1 MTTPA
6 AADPNPDHDRGAAV
20 ANTGPGSN
28 AGGGAGGMRA
38 LTLATVFAAASG
50 YLVMLIAGR
59 ALGPADYPLFATYWG
74 AFFALGGVANGLMQE
89 TTRAVRSARTAGAF
103 GGGRAGHDSVDD
115 AGGAAAA
122 SGVRVR
128 LLPAGLLLGLALAGA
143 VALSTPGWP
152 AVGLPTFSGAG
163 VAIMAFGILG
173 FSLQAATAGALS
185 GTERWGLYAVLLTVD
200 ATLRLAV
207 AGIAWWLGDAGLGF
221 ALATV
226 AGAITWA
233 LMVALSPATRTALA
247 SAVDV
252 DRGHFWRNTST
263 AMLASAGTSALVTGF
278 PLFVTATVRDS
289 DPAPLVGAVILA
301 ITLTRAPLLV
311 PLTSFQS
318 AIIVY
323 FVERRFQGPRTL
335 AAPLGLVTA
344 VGVVGAGAA
353 WLLGPWLIRVLFGA
367 EFELPGAV
375 LAALT
380 AASVGTAALMV
391 TGNAALAFDRHLL
404 YNSGWWIAV
413 LAAAA
418 LLAVLPGPLDV
429 RAAIALLAG
438 PGIGVAVHVV
448 GLAVTASR
456 PRSHTS
462 PRPRP
467 DPGIEERA
475 T

>member
-6 AADPNPDHDRGAAV
+6 AADPDPDTDRGTAGAD
-20 ANTGPGSN
+20 AN
-28 AGGGAGGMRA
+28 AGTGSGSGSGPGGMRA
-38 LTLATVFAAASG
+38 LTLATLFAAASG

-59 ALGPADYPLFATYWG
+59 ALGPADYPMFATYWG

-89 TTRAVRSARTAGAF
+89 ATRAVRSARQLARGT
-103 GGGRAGHDSVDD
+103 DD
-115 AGGAAAA
+115 DPARTGSADRVPPVFPPPGP
-122 SGVRVR
+122 RVR
-128 LLPAGLLLGLALAGA
+128 LLPAGLLLGLALAVV
-143 VALSTPGWP
+143 VALSAPGWSVP
-152 AVGLPTFSGAG
+152 GLPTFSGLG

-185 GTERWGLYAVLLTVD
+185 GTEKWGLYAVLLTVD
-200 ATLRLAV
+200 AALRLAV
-207 AGIAWWLGDAGLGF
+207 AGVAWWLGDAGLGF

-233 LMVALSPATRTALA
+233 VMVMLSPATRAALA

-252 DRGHFWRNTST
+252 GRGRFWRNTGT

-278 PLFVTATVRDS
+278 PLFINATVRAD

-323 FVERRFQGPRTL
+323 FVERRTQGPRAL

-344 VGVVGAGAA
+344 VGIVGAGAA
-353 WLLGPWLIRVLFGA
+353 WLLGPWLIRVLFGP
-367 EFELPGAV
+367 EYELPGVV

-404 YNSGWWIAV
+404 YNSGWWVAV
-413 LAAAA
+413 IAAAA
-418 LLAVLPGPLDV
+418 LLVVVPGPLDV
-429 RAAIALLAG
+429 RSAIALLAG
-438 PGIGVAVHVV
+438 PGIGVALHIV
-448 GLAVTASR
+448 GLAIVSV
-456 PRSHTS
+456 RSHTGS
-462 PRPRP
+462 R
-467 DPGIEERA
+467 DGQSTA
-475 T
+475 W

>member
-6 AADPNPDHDRGAAV
+6 AAEPTP
-20 ANTGPGSN
+20 T
-28 AGGGAGGMRA
+28 AGRRAAGGMRA

-50 YLVMLIAGR
+50 YLVMLVAGR

-89 TTRAVRSARTAGAF
+89 ATRAVRSARVGATPDTAGMTAA
-103 GGGRAGHDSVDD
+103 GRVTPVPAPGPGS
-115 AGGAAAA
+115 
-122 SGVRVR
+122 RVR
-128 LLPAGLLLGLALAGA
+128 LLPAGLMLGLALAA
-143 VALSTPGWP
+143 VVAVSAPAWP
-152 AVGLPTFSGAG
+152 ALGLPTFSGVG
-163 VAIMAFGILG
+163 VAVMAVGILG

-185 GTERWGLYAVLLTVD
+185 GSERWGLYGVLLTVD
-200 ATLRLAV
+200 AALRLVV
-207 AGIAWWLGDAGLGF
+207 AGVAWWAGDAGLGF

-226 AGAITWA
+226 AGTLTWA
-233 LMVALSPATRTALA
+233 LMVSLSPATREALA
-247 SAVDV
+247 RALDV
-252 DRGHFWRNTST
+252 GRRRFWRNTAS
-263 AMLASAGTSALVTGF
+263 AMLASAGTAALVVGF
-278 PLFVTATVRDS
+278 PVFVTATVRET

-323 FVERRFQGPRTL
+323 FVQRRELGPRAL

-344 VGVVGAGAA
+344 VGLVGAGAA
-353 WLLGPWLIRVLFGA
+353 WLVGPWLIRVLFGA

-404 YNSGWWIAV
+404 YNLGWWVAV
-413 LAAAA
+413 LAALI
-418 LLAVLPGPLDV
+418 LLVSVPGPLDV
-429 RAAIALLAG
+429 RSAIALLAG
-438 PGIGVAVHVV
+438 PGIGVVVHVA
-448 GLAVTASR
+448 GLAVIAR
-456 PRSHTS
+456 L
-462 PRPRP
+462 
-467 DPGIEERA
+467 DPEPAR
-475 T
+475 

>member
-6 AADPNPDHDRGAAV
+6 AAEPTP
-20 ANTGPGSN
+20 T
-28 AGGGAGGMRA
+28 AGRRAAGGMRA

-50 YLVMLIAGR
+50 YLVMLVAGR

-89 TTRAVRSARTAGAF
+89 ATRAVRSARVGPTPDTVRLGHAPAPDTRGHAPAPGT
-103 GGGRAGHDSVDD
+103 GG
-115 AGGAAAA
+115 
-122 SGVRVR
+122 RVR
-128 LLPAGLLLGLALAGA
+128 LLPAGLMLGLALAA
-143 VALSTPGWP
+143 VVAVSAPAWP
-152 AVGLPTFSGAG
+152 ALGLPTFSGVG
-163 VAIMAFGILG
+163 VAVMAVGILG

-185 GTERWGLYAVLLTVD
+185 GSERWGLYAVLLTVD
-200 ATLRLAV
+200 AALRLVV
-207 AGIAWWLGDAGLGF
+207 AGLAWWAGDAGLGF

-226 AGAITWA
+226 AGTLTWA
-233 LMVALSPATRTALA
+233 LMVSLSPATREALA
-247 SAVDV
+247 RALDV
-252 DRGHFWRNTST
+252 GRRRFWRNTAS
-263 AMLASAGTSALVTGF
+263 AMLASAGTAALVVGF
-278 PLFVTATVRDS
+278 PVFVTATVRES

-323 FVERRFQGPRTL
+323 FVQRRELGPRAL

-344 VGVVGAGAA
+344 VGLVGAGAA
-353 WLLGPWLIRVLFGA
+353 WLVGPWLIRVLFGA

-404 YNSGWWIAV
+404 YNLGWWVAV
-413 LAAAA
+413 LAALI
-418 LLAVLPGPLDV
+418 LLVSVPGPLDV
-429 RAAIALLAG
+429 RSAIALLAG
-438 PGIGVAVHVV
+438 PGIGVVVHVV
-448 GLAVTASR
+448 GLAVIAR
-456 PRSHTS
+456 L
-462 PRPRP
+462 
-467 DPGIEERA
+467 DPEPAR
-475 T
+475 

>member
-1 MTTPA
+1 MTTPTA
-6 AADPNPDHDRGAAV
+6 AEVEPGAAQG
-20 ANTGPGSN
+20 A
-28 AGGGAGGMRA
+28 AGGMRA

-89 TTRAVRSARTAGAF
+89 VTRAVRSARESRTPGAE
-103 GGGRAGHDSVDD
+103 
-115 AGGAAAA
+115 GARTRSSRGA
-122 SGVRVR
+122 VR
-128 LLPAGLLLGLALAGA
+128 LLPAGLTLGLILAAA
-143 VALSTPGWP
+143 VVVSAPAWP
-152 AVGLPTFSGAG
+152 PLGLPTFSGAG

-173 FSLQAATAGALS
+173 FTLQAATAGALS

-200 ATLRLAV
+200 AALRLAV
-207 AGIAWWLGDAGLGF
+207 AGVASGLGDTGLGF
-221 ALATV
+221 AVATV
-226 AGAITWA
+226 AGAVTWA
-233 LMVALSPATRTALA
+233 LLFALSPGTRAALA
-247 SAVDV
+247 SAVDSG
-252 DRGHFWRNTST
+252 RRRFWRNTAT

-323 FVERRFQGPRTL
+323 FVRRRDSGPRSL

-344 VGVVGAGAA
+344 VGIVGAGAA
-353 WLLGPWLIRVLFGA
+353 WLIGPWLIRVLFGGD
-367 EFELPGAV
+367 FELPGAV

-404 YNSGWWIAV
+404 YNAGWWVAVVAAAV
-413 LAAAA
+413 L
-418 LLAVLPGPLDV
+418 LVTVPGSLDV

-438 PGIGVAVHVV
+438 PGIGVALHVV
-448 GLAVTASR
+448 GLIAAARR
-456 PRSHTS
+456 P
-462 PRPRP
+462 
-467 DPGIEERA
+467 GA
-475 T
+475 TE

>member
-1 MTTPA
+1 MTSPA
-6 AADPNPDHDRGAAV
+6 AAEVEPGAA
-20 ANTGPGSN
+20 PGT
-28 AGGGAGGMRA
+28 AGGMRA

-50 YLVMLIAGR
+50 YVVMLIAGR

-89 TTRAVRSARTAGAF
+89 VTRAVRSARENRGPGAGDP
-103 GGGRAGHDSVDD
+103 RAAEARTRSQR
-115 AGGAAAA
+115 GA
-122 SGVRVR
+122 VR
-128 LLPAGLLLGLALAGA
+128 LLPAGLTLGLILAAA
-143 VALSTPGWP
+143 VVVSAPAWP
-152 AVGLPTFSGAG
+152 PLGLPTFSGAG

-173 FSLQAATAGALS
+173 FTLQAATAGALS

-200 ATLRLAV
+200 AALRLAV
-207 AGIAWWLGDAGLGF
+207 AGVAWWLGDAGLGF
-221 ALATV
+221 AVATV
-226 AGAITWA
+226 AGAVTWA
-233 LMVALSPATRTALA
+233 LLIAVSPGTRTALA
-247 SAVDV
+247 SAVDSG
-252 DRGHFWRNTST
+252 RRRFWRNTSA

-323 FVERRFQGPRTL
+323 FVQRRARGPRSL
-335 AAPLGLVTA
+335 AAPLALVTG
-344 VGVVGAGAA
+344 VGIAGAGAA
-353 WLLGPWLIRVLFGA
+353 WVLGPWLIRVLFGGD
-367 EFELPGAV
+367 FELPGAV

-404 YNSGWWIAV
+404 YNAGWWVAVVAAAV
-413 LAAAA
+413 L
-418 LLAVLPGPLDV
+418 LVTVPGSLDV

-438 PGIGVAVHVV
+438 PGIGVALHVV
-448 GLAVTASR
+448 GLIVAARRTGAA
-456 PRSHTS
+456 
-462 PRPRP
+462 
-467 DPGIEERA
+467 E
-475 T
+475 

>member
-6 AADPNPDHDRGAAV
+6 AAEPTP
-20 ANTGPGSN
+20 T
-28 AGGGAGGMRA
+28 AGRRAAGGMRA

-50 YLVMLIAGR
+50 YLVMLVAGR

-89 TTRAVRSARTAGAF
+89 ATRAVRSARVGATPDTVRLGHAPAPDTRGHAPAPGT
-103 GGGRAGHDSVDD
+103 GG
-115 AGGAAAA
+115 
-122 SGVRVR
+122 RVR
-128 LLPAGLLLGLALAGA
+128 LLPAGLMLGLALAA
-143 VALSTPGWP
+143 VVAVSAPAWP
-152 AVGLPTFSGAG
+152 ALGLPTFSGVG
-163 VAIMAFGILG
+163 VAVMAVGILG

-185 GTERWGLYAVLLTVD
+185 GSERWGLYAVLLTVD
-200 ATLRLAV
+200 AALRLVV
-207 AGIAWWLGDAGLGF
+207 AGLAWWAGDAGLGF

-226 AGAITWA
+226 AGAFTWA
-233 LMVALSPATRTALA
+233 LMIALSPATREALA
-247 SAVDV
+247 RALDV
-252 DRGHFWRNTST
+252 GRRRFWRNTAS
-263 AMLASAGTSALVTGF
+263 AMLASAGTAALVVGF
-278 PLFVTATVRDS
+278 PVFVTATVRET

-323 FVERRFQGPRTL
+323 FVQRRELGPRAL

-344 VGVVGAGAA
+344 VGLVGAGAA
-353 WLLGPWLIRVLFGA
+353 WLVGPWLIRVLFGA

-404 YNSGWWIAV
+404 YNLGWWVAV
-413 LAAAA
+413 LAALI
-418 LLAVLPGPLDV
+418 LLVSVPGPLDV
-429 RAAIALLAG
+429 RSAIALLAG
-438 PGIGVAVHVV
+438 PGIGVVVHVA
-448 GLAVTASR
+448 GLAVIAR
-456 PRSHTS
+456 L
-462 PRPRP
+462 
-467 DPGIEERA
+467 DPEPAR
-475 T
+475 

>member
-1 MTTPA
+1 
-6 AADPNPDHDRGAAV
+6 
-20 ANTGPGSN
+20 
-28 AGGGAGGMRA
+28 MRA
-38 LTLATVFAAASG
+38 LTLATLFAAASG

-89 TTRAVRSARTAGAF
+89 VTRAVRSARQLTVGAG
-103 GGGRAGHDSVDD
+103 
-115 AGGAAAA
+115 A
-122 SGVRVR
+122 SGVDDDVGGIGGPTPASPPPGPRVR
-128 LLPAGLLLGLALAGA
+128 LLTAGLVLGLVLAAA
-143 VALSTPGWP
+143 VVVSTPAWGP
-152 AVGLPTFSGAG
+152 VGLPTFSGVG

-185 GTERWGLYAVLLTVD
+185 GSERWGLYAVLLTVD
-200 ATLRLAV
+200 AALRLAV

-221 ALATV
+221 AIATV

-233 LMVALSPATRTALA
+233 LLVALSPATRSALA

-252 DRGHFWRNTST
+252 GRGRFWRNTGT

-278 PLFVTATVRDS
+278 PLFVTATARPT
-289 DPAPLVGAVILA
+289 DPAPLLGAVILA

-323 FVERRFQGPRTL
+323 FVERRSRGPRALALPL
-335 AAPLGLVTA
+335 AAVTA
-344 VGVVGAGAA
+344 VGVLGAGAA
-353 WLLGPWLIRVLFGA
+353 WLVGPWLIRVLFGA
-367 EFELPGAV
+367 EFELSGAV

-404 YNSGWWIAV
+404 YNVGWWVAV
-413 LAAAA
+413 IAAAA
-418 LLAVLPGPLDV
+418 LLVAVPGALDV

-438 PGIGVAVHVV
+438 PGVGVLVHVV
-448 GLAVTASR
+448 GLVVVATSSR
-456 PRSHTS
+456 PGART
-462 PRPRP
+462 
-467 DPGIEERA
+467 
-475 T
+475 

>member
-6 AADPNPDHDRGAAV
+6 AAEPTP
-20 ANTGPGSN
+20 T
-28 AGGGAGGMRA
+28 AGRRAAGGMRA

-50 YLVMLIAGR
+50 YLVMLVAGR

-89 TTRAVRSARTAGAF
+89 ATRAVRSARVGATPDTVRLGHAPAPDTRGHAPAPGT
-103 GGGRAGHDSVDD
+103 GG
-115 AGGAAAA
+115 
-122 SGVRVR
+122 RVR
-128 LLPAGLLLGLALAGA
+128 LLPAGLMLGLALAA
-143 VALSTPGWP
+143 VVAVSAPAWP
-152 AVGLPTFSGAG
+152 ALGLPTFSGVG
-163 VAIMAFGILG
+163 VAVMAVGILG

-185 GTERWGLYAVLLTVD
+185 GSERWDLYAVLLTVD
-200 ATLRLAV
+200 AALRLVV
-207 AGIAWWLGDAGLGF
+207 AGLAWWAGDAGLGF

-226 AGAITWA
+226 AGTLTWA
-233 LMVALSPATRTALA
+233 LMVSLSPATREALA
-247 SAVDV
+247 RALDV
-252 DRGHFWRNTST
+252 GRRRFWRNTAS
-263 AMLASAGTSALVTGF
+263 AMLASAGTAALVVGF
-278 PLFVTATVRDS
+278 PVFVTATVRET

-323 FVERRFQGPRTL
+323 FVQRRELGPRAL

-344 VGVVGAGAA
+344 VGLVGAGAA
-353 WLLGPWLIRVLFGA
+353 WLVGPWLIRVLFGA

-404 YNSGWWIAV
+404 YNLGWWVAV
-413 LAAAA
+413 LAALI
-418 LLAVLPGPLDV
+418 LLVSVPGPLDV
-429 RAAIALLAG
+429 RSAIALLAG
-438 PGIGVAVHVV
+438 PGIGVVVHVA
-448 GLAVTASR
+448 GLAVIAR
-456 PRSHTS
+456 L
-462 PRPRP
+462 
-467 DPGIEERA
+467 DPEPAR
-475 T
+475 

>member
-6 AADPNPDHDRGAAV
+6 AAEPTP
-20 ANTGPGSN
+20 T
-28 AGGGAGGMRA
+28 AGRRAAGGMRA

-50 YLVMLIAGR
+50 YLVMLVAGR

-89 TTRAVRSARTAGAF
+89 ATRAVRSARVGPTPDTVRLGHAPAPDTRGHAPAPGT
-103 GGGRAGHDSVDD
+103 GG
-115 AGGAAAA
+115 
-122 SGVRVR
+122 RVR
-128 LLPAGLLLGLALAGA
+128 LLPAGLMLGLALAA
-143 VALSTPGWP
+143 VVAVSAPAWP
-152 AVGLPTFSGAG
+152 ALGLPTFSGVG
-163 VAIMAFGILG
+163 VAVMAVGVLG

-185 GTERWGLYAVLLTVD
+185 GSERWGLYAVLLTVD
-200 ATLRLAV
+200 AALRLVV
-207 AGIAWWLGDAGLGF
+207 AGLAWWAGDAGLGF

-226 AGAITWA
+226 AGTLTWA
-233 LMVALSPATRTALA
+233 LMVSLSPATREALA
-247 SAVDV
+247 RALDV
-252 DRGHFWRNTST
+252 GRRRFWRNTAS
-263 AMLASAGTSALVTGF
+263 AMLASAGTAALVVGF
-278 PLFVTATVRDS
+278 PVFVTATVRET

-323 FVERRFQGPRTL
+323 FVQRRELGPRAL

-344 VGVVGAGAA
+344 VGLVGAGAA
-353 WLLGPWLIRVLFGA
+353 WLVGPWLIRVLFGA

-404 YNSGWWIAV
+404 YNLGWWVAV
-413 LAAAA
+413 LAALI
-418 LLAVLPGPLDV
+418 LLVSVPGPLDV
-429 RAAIALLAG
+429 RSAIALLAG
-438 PGIGVAVHVV
+438 PGIGVVVHVA
-448 GLAVTASR
+448 GLAVIAR
-456 PRSHTS
+456 L
-462 PRPRP
+462 
-467 DPGIEERA
+467 DPEPAR
-475 T
+475 

>member
-1 MTTPA
+1 
-6 AADPNPDHDRGAAV
+6 
-20 ANTGPGSN
+20 
-28 AGGGAGGMRA
+28 MRA
-38 LTLATVFAAASG
+38 LTLATLFAAASG

-89 TTRAVRSARTAGAF
+89 VTRAVRSARQLAVGAG
-103 GGGRAGHDSVDD
+103 
-115 AGGAAAA
+115 A
-122 SGVRVR
+122 SGVDDDVGGIGGPTPASPPPGPRVR
-128 LLPAGLLLGLALAGA
+128 LLTAGLVLGLVLAAA
-143 VALSTPGWP
+143 VVVSTPAWGP
-152 AVGLPTFSGAG
+152 VGLPTFSGVG

-185 GTERWGLYAVLLTVD
+185 GSERWGLYAVLLTVD
-200 ATLRLAV
+200 AALRLAV

-221 ALATV
+221 AIATV

-233 LMVALSPATRTALA
+233 LLVALSPATRSALA

-252 DRGHFWRNTST
+252 GRGRFWRNTGT

-278 PLFVTATVRDS
+278 PLFVTATARPT
-289 DPAPLVGAVILA
+289 DPAPLLGAVILA

-323 FVERRFQGPRTL
+323 FVERRSRGPRAL
-335 AAPLGLVTA
+335 ALPVAAVTA
-344 VGVVGAGAA
+344 VGVIGAGAA
-353 WLLGPWLIRVLFGA
+353 WLVGPWLIRVLFGA
-367 EFELPGAV
+367 EFELSGVV

-404 YNSGWWIAV
+404 YNVGWWVAV
-413 LAAAA
+413 IAAAA
-418 LLAVLPGPLDV
+418 LLVAVPGALDV

-438 PGIGVAVHVV
+438 PGVGVLVHVV
-448 GLAVTASR
+448 GLVVATSSR
-456 PRSHTS
+456 PGART
-462 PRPRP
+462 
-467 DPGIEERA
+467 
-475 T
+475 

>member
-6 AADPNPDHDRGAAV
+6 AAEAEPGAA
-20 ANTGPGSN
+20 PG
-28 AGGGAGGMRA
+28 AAGGMRA
-38 LTLATVFAAASG
+38 LTFATVFAAASG

-59 ALGPADYPLFATYWG
+59 ALGPSDYPLFATYWG

-89 TTRAVRSARTAGAF
+89 VTRAVRSARENPAP
-103 GGGRAGHDSVDD
+103 GGGDPGADD
-115 AGGAAAA
+115 RSAAEARTRSSRGA
-122 SGVRVR
+122 VR
-128 LLPAGLLLGLALAGA
+128 LLPAGLTLGLILAAA
-143 VALSTPGWP
+143 VVVSAPAWP
-152 AVGLPTFSGAG
+152 PLGLPTFSGAG

-173 FSLQAATAGALS
+173 FTLQAATAGALS

-200 ATLRLAV
+200 AALRLAV
-207 AGIAWWLGDAGLGF
+207 AGVAWGLGDTGLGF
-221 ALATV
+221 AVATV
-226 AGAITWA
+226 AGAVTWA
-233 LMVALSPATRTALA
+233 LLIALSPGTRAALA
-247 SAVDV
+247 SAVDSG
-252 DRGHFWRNTST
+252 RRRFWRNTAT

-323 FVERRFQGPRTL
+323 FVRRRDSGPRSL

-344 VGVVGAGAA
+344 VGIVGAGAA
-353 WLLGPWLIRVLFGA
+353 WLIGPWLIRVLFGGD
-367 EFELPGAV
+367 FELPGAV

-404 YNSGWWIAV
+404 YNAGWWVAV
-413 LAAAA
+413 VAAAI
-418 LLAVLPGPLDV
+418 LLVAVPGSLDA

-438 PGIGVAVHVV
+438 PGLGVALHVV
-448 GLAVTASR
+448 GLIAAARR
-456 PRSHTS
+456 P
-462 PRPRP
+462 
-467 DPGIEERA
+467 GAAE
-475 T
+475 

>member
-6 AADPNPDHDRGAAV
+6 AAEPTP
-20 ANTGPGSN
+20 T
-28 AGGGAGGMRA
+28 AGRRAAGGMRA

-50 YLVMLIAGR
+50 YLVMLVAGR

-89 TTRAVRSARTAGAF
+89 ATRAVRSARVGATPDTVRLGHAPAPDTRGHAPAPGT
-103 GGGRAGHDSVDD
+103 GG
-115 AGGAAAA
+115 
-122 SGVRVR
+122 RVR
-128 LLPAGLLLGLALAGA
+128 LLPAGLILGLALAA
-143 VALSTPGWP
+143 VVAVSAPAWP
-152 AVGLPTFSGAG
+152 ALGLPTFSGVG
-163 VAIMAFGILG
+163 VAVMAVGILG

-185 GTERWGLYAVLLTVD
+185 GSERWGLYAVLLTVD
-200 ATLRLAV
+200 AALRLVV
-207 AGIAWWLGDAGLGF
+207 AGLAWWAGDAGLGF

-226 AGAITWA
+226 AGTLTWA
-233 LMVALSPATRTALA
+233 LMVSLSPATREALA
-247 SAVDV
+247 RALDV
-252 DRGHFWRNTST
+252 GRRRFWRNTAS
-263 AMLASAGTSALVTGF
+263 AMLASAGTAALVVGF
-278 PLFVTATVRDS
+278 PVFVTATVRET

-323 FVERRFQGPRTL
+323 FVQRRELGPRAL

-344 VGVVGAGAA
+344 VGLVGAGAA
-353 WLLGPWLIRVLFGA
+353 WLVGPWLIRVLFGA

-404 YNSGWWIAV
+404 YNLGWWVAV
-413 LAAAA
+413 LAALI
-418 LLAVLPGPLDV
+418 LLVSVPGPLDV
-429 RAAIALLAG
+429 RSAIALLAG
-438 PGIGVAVHVV
+438 PGIGVVVHVA
-448 GLAVTASR
+448 GLAVIAR
-456 PRSHTS
+456 L
-462 PRPRP
+462 
-467 DPGIEERA
+467 DPEPAR
-475 T
+475 

>member
-1 MTTPA
+1 MASPDPAEAAPTTA
-6 AADPNPDHDRGAAV
+6 RGA
-20 ANTGPGSN
+20 T
-28 AGGGAGGMRA
+28 GGMRA
-38 LTLATVFAAASG
+38 LTLATLFAAASG

-89 TTRAVRSARTAGAF
+89 ATRAVRSARQLAGGVGAS
-103 GGGRAGHDSVDD
+103 GVDDD
-115 AGGAAAA
+115 AGSIGGPPPA
-122 SGVRVR
+122 SPPPGPRVR
-128 LLPAGLLLGLALAGA
+128 LLPAGLVLGLALAAA
-143 VALSTPGWP
+143 VVVSTPAWAP
-152 AVGLPTFSGAG
+152 VGLPTFSGAG

-173 FSLQAATAGALS
+173 FSLQAATSGALS

-200 ATLRLAV
+200 AALRLAV

-221 ALATV
+221 AIATV

-233 LMVALSPATRTALA
+233 LLVALSPATRSALA

-252 DRGHFWRNTST
+252 GRGRFWRNTGT

-278 PLFVTATVRDS
+278 PLFVTATARPT
-289 DPAPLVGAVILA
+289 DPAPLLGAVILA

-323 FVERRFQGPRTL
+323 FVERRSRGPRAL
-335 AAPLGLVTA
+335 ALPLSAVTA
-344 VGVVGAGAA
+344 LGVLGAGAA
-353 WLLGPWLIRVLFGA
+353 WLVGPWLIRVLFGA
-367 EFELPGAV
+367 EFELSGAV

-404 YNSGWWIAV
+404 YNVGWWVAV
-413 LAAAA
+413 IAAAA
-418 LLAVLPGPLDV
+418 LLVAVPGALDV

-438 PGIGVAVHVV
+438 PGVGVLVHVV
-448 GLAVTASR
+448 GLVVVATSSR
-456 PRSHTS
+456 PEARS
-462 PRPRP
+462 
-467 DPGIEERA
+467 
-475 T
+475 

>member
-1 MTTPA
+1 MASPDPAEPGPDTAPGPDSARPA
-6 AADPNPDHDRGAAV
+6 A
-20 ANTGPGSN
+20 
-28 AGGGAGGMRA
+28 GGLRA
-38 LTLATVFAAASG
+38 LTLATLFAAASG

-89 TTRAVRSARTAGAF
+89 ATRAVRSARQVTTQDDDNAATTGPSAPVPS
-103 GGGRAGHDSVDD
+103 GGP
-115 AGGAAAA
+115 
-122 SGVRVR
+122 RVR
-128 LLPAGLLLGLALAGA
+128 LLPSGLVLGVALAAA
-143 VALSTPGWP
+143 VVVSAPTWTS
-152 AVGLPTFSGAG
+152 VGLPTFSGLG

-185 GTERWGLYAVLLTVD
+185 GTEKWSLYAVLLTVD
-200 ATLRLAV
+200 AALRLIV
-207 AGIAWWLGDAGLGF
+207 AGIAWWIGDAALGF

-226 AGAITWA
+226 AGAVTWA
-233 LMVALSPATRTALA
+233 LLVALSPATRSALA
-247 SAVDV
+247 SALDV
-252 DRGHFWRNTST
+252 GRGQFWRNTGT

-278 PLFVTATVRDS
+278 PLFVTATARPD

-323 FVERRFQGPRTL
+323 FVERRRQGPRALALPL
-335 AAPLGLVTA
+335 AAVTA

-353 WLLGPWLIRVLFGA
+353 FLLGPWLIRVLFGA
-367 EFELPGAV
+367 EFELSGPV

-404 YNSGWWIAV
+404 YNVGWWVAV
-413 LAAAA
+413 VAAAA
-418 LLAVLPGPLDV
+418 LLVAVPGPLDV
-429 RAAIALLAG
+429 RSAIALLAG
-438 PGIGVAVHVV
+438 PGIGVLVHIAGLVV
-448 GLAVTASR
+448 VTA
-456 PRSHTS
+456 RSS
-462 PRPRP
+462 PL
-467 DPGIEERA
+467 EERDQ
-475 T
+475 

>member
-1 MTTPA
+1 MASPDPAEAAPTTA
-6 AADPNPDHDRGAAV
+6 RGA
-20 ANTGPGSN
+20 T
-28 AGGGAGGMRA
+28 GGMRA
-38 LTLATVFAAASG
+38 LTLATLFAAASG

-89 TTRAVRSARTAGAF
+89 ATRAVRSARQLAGGVGAP
-103 GGGRAGHDSVDD
+103 GVDD
-115 AGGAAAA
+115 DDVGSIGDPPPA
-122 SGVRVR
+122 SPPTGPRVR
-128 LLPAGLLLGLALAGA
+128 LLTAGLVLGLALAAA
-143 VALSTPGWP
+143 VVVSTPAWAP
-152 AVGLPTFSGAG
+152 VGLPTFSGAG
-163 VAIMAFGILG
+163 VTIMAFGILG

-185 GTERWGLYAVLLTVD
+185 GSERWGLYAVLLTVD
-200 ATLRLAV
+200 AALRLAV

-221 ALATV
+221 AIATV

-233 LMVALSPATRTALA
+233 LLVALSPATRAALA

-252 DRGHFWRNTST
+252 GRGRFWRNTGT

-278 PLFVTATVRDS
+278 PLFVTATARPT
-289 DPAPLVGAVILA
+289 DPAPLLGAVILA

-323 FVERRFQGPRTL
+323 FVERRSRGPRALALPL
-335 AAPLGLVTA
+335 AAVTA
-344 VGVVGAGAA
+344 IGVLGAGAA
-353 WLLGPWLIRVLFGA
+353 WLVGPWLIRVLFGA
-367 EFELPGAV
+367 EFELSGVV

-404 YNSGWWIAV
+404 YNVGWWVAV
-413 LAAAA
+413 IAAAA
-418 LLAVLPGPLDV
+418 LLVAVPGALDV

-438 PGIGVAVHVV
+438 PGVGVLVHVV
-448 GLAVTASR
+448 GLVVVATSLR
-456 PRSHTS
+456 PGARS
-462 PRPRP
+462 
-467 DPGIEERA
+467 
-475 T
+475 

>member
-6 AADPNPDHDRGAAV
+6 AAEPTPTTARRA
-20 ANTGPGSN
+20 
-28 AGGGAGGMRA
+28 AGGMRA

-50 YLVMLIAGR
+50 YLVMLVAGR

-89 TTRAVRSARTAGAF
+89 ATRAVRSARVGPAPDAARGGHAQAPGARDHAP
-103 GGGRAGHDSVDD
+103 GPGTGGRVG
-115 AGGAAAA
+115 
-122 SGVRVR
+122 
-128 LLPAGLLLGLALAGA
+128 LLPAGLMLGLALAA
-143 VALSTPGWP
+143 VVAVSAPAWP
-152 AVGLPTFSGAG
+152 ALGLPTFSGVG
-163 VAIMAFGILG
+163 VAVMAVGILG

-200 ATLRLAV
+200 AALRLVV
-207 AGIAWWLGDAGLGF
+207 AGVAWWAGDAGLGF

-226 AGAITWA
+226 AGTLTWA
-233 LMVALSPATRTALA
+233 LMVSLSPATREALA
-247 SAVDV
+247 RALDV
-252 DRGHFWRNTST
+252 GRRRFWRNTAS
-263 AMLASAGTSALVTGF
+263 AMLASAGTAALVVGF
-278 PLFVTATVRDS
+278 PVFVTATVRET

-323 FVERRFQGPRTL
+323 FVQRRELGPRAL

-344 VGVVGAGAA
+344 VGLVGAGAA
-353 WLLGPWLIRVLFGA
+353 WLVGPWLIRVLFGA

-380 AASVGTAALMV
+380 AASVGAAALMV

-404 YNSGWWIAV
+404 YNLGWWVAV
-413 LAAAA
+413 LAALI
-418 LLAVLPGPLDV
+418 LLVSVPGPLDV
-429 RAAIALLAG
+429 RSAIALLAG
-438 PGIGVAVHVV
+438 PGIGVVVHVV
-448 GLAVTASR
+448 GLAVIAR
-456 PRSHTS
+456 L
-462 PRPRP
+462 
-467 DPGIEERA
+467 DPEPAR
-475 T
+475 

>member
-1 MTTPA
+1 
-6 AADPNPDHDRGAAV
+6 
-20 ANTGPGSN
+20 
-28 AGGGAGGMRA
+28 MRA
-38 LTLATVFAAASG
+38 LTLATLFAAASG

-59 ALGPADYPLFATYWG
+59 ALGPADYPMFATYWG

-89 TTRAVRSARTAGAF
+89 ATRAVRSARTGEHPPATGP
-103 GGGRAGHDSVDD
+103 
-115 AGGAAAA
+115 
-122 SGVRVR
+122 RVR
-128 LLPAGLLLGLALAGA
+128 LLPAGLLLGLALAA
-143 VALSTPGWP
+143 VVVVSSP
-152 AVGLPTFSGAG
+152 AWAPVGLPTFSGLG

-185 GTERWGLYAVLLTVD
+185 GTEKWGMYAVLLTVD
-200 ATLRLAV
+200 AALRLAV
-207 AGIAWWLGDAGLGF
+207 AGIAWWLGDAALGF

-233 LMVALSPATRTALA
+233 LLVALSPTTRAALA
-247 SAVDV
+247 SALDV
-252 DRGHFWRNTST
+252 GRGRFWRNTGT

-278 PLFVTATVRDS
+278 PLFVTATTRPS

-323 FVERRFQGPRTL
+323 FVERRAQGPRALALPL
-335 AAPLGLVTA
+335 AAVTA

-353 WLLGPWLIRVLFGA
+353 WLLGPWLIRVLFGP
-367 EFELPGAV
+367 EFELSGAV

-404 YNSGWWIAV
+404 YNAGWWVAV
-413 LAAAA
+413 VAAAA
-418 LLAVLPGPLDV
+418 LLVTVPGPLDV
-429 RAAIALLAG
+429 RSAIALLAG
-438 PGIGVAVHVV
+438 PGIGVLVHIV
-448 GLAVTASR
+448 GLVVVVTSARSR
-456 PRSHTS
+456 GP
-462 PRPRP
+462 
-467 DPGIEERA
+467 A
-475 T
+475 

>member
-6 AADPNPDHDRGAAV
+6 AAEPTP
-20 ANTGPGSN
+20 T
-28 AGGGAGGMRA
+28 AGRRAAGGMRA

-50 YLVMLIAGR
+50 YLVMLVAGR

-89 TTRAVRSARTAGAF
+89 ATRAVRSARVGATPDTVRLGHAPAPDTRGHAPAPGT
-103 GGGRAGHDSVDD
+103 GG
-115 AGGAAAA
+115 
-122 SGVRVR
+122 RVR
-128 LLPAGLLLGLALAGA
+128 LLPAGLMLGLALAA
-143 VALSTPGWP
+143 VVAVSAPAWP
-152 AVGLPTFSGAG
+152 ALGLPTFSGVG
-163 VAIMAFGILG
+163 VAVMAVGILG

-185 GTERWGLYAVLLTVD
+185 GSERWGLFAVLLTVD
-200 ATLRLAV
+200 AALRLVV
-207 AGIAWWLGDAGLGF
+207 AGLAWWAGDAGLGF

-226 AGAITWA
+226 AGTLTWA
-233 LMVALSPATRTALA
+233 LMVSLSPATREALA
-247 SAVDV
+247 RALDV
-252 DRGHFWRNTST
+252 GRRRFWRNTAS
-263 AMLASAGTSALVTGF
+263 AMLASAGTAALVVGF
-278 PLFVTATVRDS
+278 PVFVTATVRET

-323 FVERRFQGPRTL
+323 FVQRRELGPRAL

-344 VGVVGAGAA
+344 VGLVGAGAA
-353 WLLGPWLIRVLFGA
+353 WLVGPWLIRVLFGA

-404 YNSGWWIAV
+404 YNLGWWVAV
-413 LAAAA
+413 LAALI
-418 LLAVLPGPLDV
+418 LLVSVPGPLDV
-429 RAAIALLAG
+429 RSAIALLAG
-438 PGIGVAVHVV
+438 PGIGVVVHVA
-448 GLAVTASR
+448 GLAVIAR
-456 PRSHTS
+456 L
-462 PRPRP
+462 
-467 DPGIEERA
+467 DPEPAR
-475 T
+475 

>member
-6 AADPNPDHDRGAAV
+6 AAEPTP
-20 ANTGPGSN
+20 T
-28 AGGGAGGMRA
+28 AGRRAAGGMRA

-50 YLVMLIAGR
+50 YLVMLVAGR

-89 TTRAVRSARTAGAF
+89 ATRAVRSARVGPTPDTVRLGHAPAPDTRGHAPAPGT
-103 GGGRAGHDSVDD
+103 GG
-115 AGGAAAA
+115 
-122 SGVRVR
+122 RVR
-128 LLPAGLLLGLALAGA
+128 LLPTGLMLGLALAA
-143 VALSTPGWP
+143 VVAVSAPAWP
-152 AVGLPTFSGAG
+152 ALGLPTFSGVG
-163 VAIMAFGILG
+163 VAVMAVGILG

-200 ATLRLAV
+200 AALRLVV
-207 AGIAWWLGDAGLGF
+207 AGVAWWFGDAGLGF

-226 AGAITWA
+226 AGAFTWA
-233 LMVALSPATRTALA
+233 LMIALSPATREALA
-247 SAVDV
+247 RALDV
-252 DRGHFWRNTST
+252 GRRRFWRNTAS
-263 AMLASAGTSALVTGF
+263 AMLASAGTAALVVGF
-278 PLFVTATVRDS
+278 PVFVTATVRET

-323 FVERRFQGPRTL
+323 FVQRRELGPRAL

-344 VGVVGAGAA
+344 VGLVGAGAA
-353 WLLGPWLIRVLFGA
+353 WLVGPWLIRVLFGA

-404 YNSGWWIAV
+404 YNLGWWVAV
-413 LAAAA
+413 LAALI
-418 LLAVLPGPLDV
+418 LLVSVPGPLDV
-429 RAAIALLAG
+429 RSAIALLAG
-438 PGIGVAVHVV
+438 PGIGVVVHVA
-448 GLAVTASR
+448 GLAVIAR
-456 PRSHTS
+456 L
-462 PRPRP
+462 
-467 DPGIEERA
+467 DPEPAR
-475 T
+475 

>member
-6 AADPNPDHDRGAAV
+6 AAEPTPT
-20 ANTGPGSN
+20 TGRR
-28 AGGGAGGMRA
+28 AAGGMRA

-50 YLVMLIAGR
+50 YLVMLVAGR

-89 TTRAVRSARTAGAF
+89 TTRAVRSVRVGATPDTVRLGHAPAPDTRGHAPAPGT
-103 GGGRAGHDSVDD
+103 GG
-115 AGGAAAA
+115 
-122 SGVRVR
+122 RVR
-128 LLPAGLLLGLALAGA
+128 LLPAGLMLGLVLAA
-143 VALSTPGWP
+143 VVMVSAPVWP
-152 AVGLPTFSGAG
+152 ALGLPTFSGIG
-163 VAIMAFGILG
+163 VAVMAFGILG
-173 FSLQAATAGALS
+173 FSMQAATAGALS

-200 ATLRLAV
+200 AALRLVV
-207 AGIAWWLGDAGLGF
+207 AGLAWWAGDAGLGF

-226 AGAITWA
+226 AGTLTWA
-233 LMVALSPATRTALA
+233 LMVSLSPATREALA
-247 SAVDV
+247 RALDV
-252 DRGHFWRNTST
+252 GRRRFCRNTAS
-263 AMLASAGTSALVTGF
+263 AMLASAGTAALVVGF
-278 PLFVTATVRDS
+278 PVFVTATVRET

-323 FVERRFQGPRTL
+323 FVQRRELGPRAL

-344 VGVVGAGAA
+344 VGLVGAGAA
-353 WLLGPWLIRVLFGA
+353 WLVGPWLIRVLFGA

-404 YNSGWWIAV
+404 YNLGWWVAV
-413 LAAAA
+413 LAALI
-418 LLAVLPGPLDV
+418 LLVSVPGPLDV
-429 RAAIALLAG
+429 RSAIALLAG
-438 PGIGVAVHVV
+438 PGIGVVVHVA
-448 GLAVTASR
+448 GLAVIAR
-456 PRSHTS
+456 L
-462 PRPRP
+462 
-467 DPGIEERA
+467 DPEPAR
-475 T
+475 